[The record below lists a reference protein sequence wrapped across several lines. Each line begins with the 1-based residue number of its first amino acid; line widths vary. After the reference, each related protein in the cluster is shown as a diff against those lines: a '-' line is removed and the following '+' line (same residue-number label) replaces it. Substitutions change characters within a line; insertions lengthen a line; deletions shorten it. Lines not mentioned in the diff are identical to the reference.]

1 MWICSGLIRLYPDN
15 IGHRKR
21 TFVFRHIFLSL
32 LNADIFRVHA
42 YILVLLV
49 YSYKCNWDL
58 QYIHRQ
64 THHPLHCMPP
74 PPFNYWFSSSSNPN
88 TEHTAQYNRSG
99 LVTVSPRFILPACQ
113 SRFLCILQY
122 QRFKLR
128 ATQAQMWFPS
138 LHDQSI
144 SSSETLVKL
153 GHVFLQ
159 CVYIINVIVN
169 LWCLEL
175 L

>member
-1 MWICSGLIRLYPDN
+1 MRLYPDN

-21 TFVFRHIFLSL
+21 KVVFRHIFLSY
-32 LNADIFRVHA
+32 LNADSFLVHA
-42 YILVLLV
+42 YTLLV

-58 QYIHRQ
+58 QYIERP
-64 THHPLHCMPP
+64 TTLHCMPP

-99 LVTVSPRFILPACQ
+99 LVTVSLRFILPACQ

-122 QRFKLR
+122 QRFKLQ